1 MSEAP
6 LGIGVLGA
14 GYWGPNLIRNVAA
27 CPDARLA
34 AVCDAN
40 EAALAKQRAQY
51 PDARFHARLEALL
64 EDPGVEAVIVATPA
78 RRHAEHALAVL
89 RSGRHALVEKPL
101 ASSSAATRELVIE
114 ARHRKLTLM
123 VGHTFL
129 HNNVVAKVREI
140 LASGALGEVLYL
152 YSQRLNLGQ
161 VRHDVAALWNLAPHD
176 ISIAGF
182 LLDARPVRVQATGL
196 SYIRREQGIADVSF
210 FTLHYEN
217 GVAAHGHVSWLDPLK
232 VRQHVVVGSRRMLVY
247 DDMSRDAP
255 ITIYDKSVEK
265 DFLQPFSSF
274 AEFSTRIRAG
284 DVERP
289 AIALEEPLAEEIR
302 HFVRSVRSARPPR
315 TDGIHGMEVV
325 LILEALSRSM
335 ATGGGEVAVD
345 YSSIP
350 LP

>member
-1 MSEAP
+1 MTTSL

-27 CPDARLA
+27 CPGARLVA
-34 AVCDAN
+34 ICDAN
-40 EAALAKQRAQY
+40 EAALEKQRAQY
-51 PDARFHARLEALL
+51 PDAHFHATLDAMLA
-64 EDPGVEAVIVATPA
+64 DPTVEAVVIATPA
-78 RRHAEHALAVL
+78 RFHAEHATAVL

-101 ASSSAATRELVIE
+101 ASTSTEARELVLE
-114 ARHRKLTLM
+114 ARRKGLTLM

-129 HNNVVAKVREI
+129 HNNIVAKVRD
-140 LASGALGEVLYL
+140 LMTSGDLGEILYL

-161 VRHDVAALWNLAPHD
+161 VRHDVDALWNLAPHD
-176 ISIAGF
+176 VSIAGF
-182 LLDARPVRVQATGL
+182 LLNRRPVRVQATGL
-196 SYIRREQGIADVSF
+196 SYIRRAQKIADVSF

-217 GVAAHGHVSWLDPLK
+217 GIAAHGHVSWLDPLK
-232 VRQHVVVGSRRMLVY
+232 VRQHVIVGSRKMLVY

-265 DFLQPFSSF
+265 EFLQPFNTF
-274 AEFSTRIRAG
+274 AEFGTRIRAG

-289 AIALEEPLAEEIR
+289 AITLAEPLAEEIR
-302 HFVRSVRSARPPR
+302 HFAHCVRSRIPPR

-335 ATGGGEVAVD
+335 ASGGGEVPVD
-345 YSSIP
+345 YSTIP
-350 LP
+350 HP